1 MIASTFKIIFGK
13 QSLSLWILFQ
23 IRHFWKTIQPT
34 FQQGTEGQPWR
45 TGRRPFAWTFR
56 CLFQLFLQ
64 PWWCLVR
71 YGSGRHWLTTNTVLF
86 SNRASSTTGHQA
98 PGAADQSGAASQSGS
113 ANERARSIIS
123 AGWRRQG
130 SLVVTVSA
138 SPRLYLPPHTRT
150 PATTLIILHYTY
162 TKWREQQIYE
172 LQVKCNV

>member
-1 MIASTFKIIFGK
+1 MNSIPYSSFLEK
-13 QSLSLWILFQ
+13 
-23 IRHFWKTIQPT
+23 IQPT

-138 SPRLYLPPHTRT
+138 SPRLYLPPHTPHPRHH
-150 PATTLIILHYTY
+150 PYNYTY